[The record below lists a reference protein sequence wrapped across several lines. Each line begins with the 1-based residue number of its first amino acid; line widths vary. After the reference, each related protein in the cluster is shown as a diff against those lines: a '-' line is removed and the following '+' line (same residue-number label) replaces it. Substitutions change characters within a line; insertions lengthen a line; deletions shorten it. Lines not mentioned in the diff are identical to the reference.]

1 VTADLAAL
9 RWPRQTARLTLRPA
23 VLEDAPAIQA
33 YRGVAEVTRYL
44 GHGPLDLDGVRQRLL
59 DHAARTREPVLDVV
73 AVDTGTGELVG
84 DGTLGLK
91 DAAAHPIRRS
101 EVRLA
106 EGWIGYCIAPA
117 WSGRGLATELARALV
132 GLALGDLGLRRVV
145 AHAYTEHVASR
156 RVLEKAG
163 LRREATFRKKV
174 LADEGRWMDD
184 DVWALLREEWPDRP
198 Q

>member
-44 GHGPLDLDGVRQRLL
+44 GH
-59 DHAARTREPVLDVV
+59 
-73 AVDTGTGELVG
+73 GTGELVG

-184 DVWALLREEWPDRP
+184 DVWALLREEWSDRP

>member
-1 VTADLAAL
+1 M
-9 RWPRQTARLTLRPA
+9 
-23 VLEDAPAIQA
+23 
-33 YRGVAEVTRYL
+33 
-44 GHGPLDLDGVRQRLL
+44 
-59 DHAARTREPVLDVV
+59 
-73 AVDTGTGELVG
+73 
-84 DGTLGLK
+84 
-91 DAAAHPIRRS
+91 
-101 EVRLA
+101 
-106 EGWIGYCIAPA
+106 
-117 WSGRGLATELARALV
+117 
-132 GLALGDLGLRRVV
+132 V